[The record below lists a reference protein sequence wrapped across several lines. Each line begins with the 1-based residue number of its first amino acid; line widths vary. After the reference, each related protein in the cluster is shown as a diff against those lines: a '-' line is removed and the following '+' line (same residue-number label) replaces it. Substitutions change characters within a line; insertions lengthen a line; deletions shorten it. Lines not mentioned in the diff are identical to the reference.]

1 MSVGNPALPLYYLVG
16 RMSDQADLHVLEF
29 LRARD
34 IIRLRYRKGRVV
46 VPHEITGMD
55 AIDYVHKFQATPAS
69 RQKDLDHDEYALSVR
84 FILENR
90 PIVIALS
97 SWYTS
102 VGTKGEL
109 AVALRLGLPVRF
121 WGSDDFCTA
130 QIGRAHV

>member
-1 MSVGNPALPLYYLVG
+1 
-16 RMSDQADLHVLEF
+16 
-29 LRARD
+29 
-34 IIRLRYRKGRVV
+34 
-46 VPHEITGMD
+46 
-55 AIDYVHKFQATPAS
+55 
-69 RQKDLDHDEYALSVR
+69 VR

-121 WGSDDFCTA
+121 WGSDDFRTA
-130 QIGRAHV
+130 PIEWLQFTSVILGTQLAEEDREERDQ